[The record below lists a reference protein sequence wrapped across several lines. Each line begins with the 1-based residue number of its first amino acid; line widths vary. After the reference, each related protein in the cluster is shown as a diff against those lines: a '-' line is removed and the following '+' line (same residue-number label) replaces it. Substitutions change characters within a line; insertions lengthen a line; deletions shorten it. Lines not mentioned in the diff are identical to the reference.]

1 MTADFQKILND
12 FNQKDFAPVYFVDGE
27 ESYFIDLITHL
38 FKTAILAPHDAD
50 FNLIELFFSS
60 NNILYLLIIILT
72 IKIT

>member
-27 ESYFIDLITHL
+27 ESYFIDFITHL

-50 FNLIELFFSS
+50 FNLIEL
-60 NNILYLLIIILT
+60 I
-72 IKIT
+72 